1 MPQDSTPHFDKP
13 SESVPPS
20 FHLSQFEEFES
31 KNHFEKEQENES
43 VHEDEIFLQPM
54 SETVINPIF
63 EKRKIHESPNDQFF
77 DIFDDDDECIYV
89 DNLFEENVEMHTTC
103 LENAENNCDDAC
115 MNSKAL
121 LNEIICEDDLN
132 IFCEK
137 KFVEEH
143 EFSLEHVEK
152 IARTPFGRK
161 PIDLSVFTFDEPTNN
176 HSFEDNVSNQDFEKI
191 FEDKQLFCDEWGEVI
206 CENLFGEDDEE
217 FVRRRKKIRR
227 RLRRRKTKMERGLAK
242 MTKRLSSTKSSLKRT
257 HWNDGKR
264 ARGFRPREI

>member
-1 MPQDSTPHFDKP
+1 MLSDLASEGDSSLASLAF
-13 SESVPPS
+13 
-20 FHLSQFEEFES
+20 
-31 KNHFEKEQENES
+31 
-43 VHEDEIFLQPM
+43 
-54 SETVINPIF
+54 
-63 EKRKIHESPNDQFF
+63 
-77 DIFDDDDECIYV
+77 
-89 DNLFEENVEMHTTC
+89 
-103 LENAENNCDDAC
+103 

-121 LNEIICEDDLN
+121 LNEIIYEDDLN

-206 CENLFGEDDEE
+206 YEDLFGDADDE
-217 FVRRRKKIRR
+217 
-227 RLRRRKTKMERGLAK
+227 KTCLSHHQEQLAD
-242 MTKRLSSTKSSLKRT
+242 RVSRT
-257 HWNDGKR
+257 RSGRH
-264 ARGFRPREI
+264 P